1 MLTNFVAATGDPND
15 PRYNPSF
22 YDNYGTYNQNDYQ
35 VRMQDLFQIAQD
47 PALLSNPLRSDIR
60 SLNKYAQLRDV
71 VYNTL
76 QTRQAKVL
84 SAAQNSDLA
93 QQFDS
98 AVAQLVQAD
107 SKFAVIYDRYLRKD
121 DWKERLH

>member
-1 MLTNFVAATGDPND
+1 
-15 PRYNPSF
+15 
-22 YDNYGTYNQNDYQ
+22 
-35 VRMQDLFQIAQD
+35 MQDLFKIAQD

-76 QTRQAKVL
+76 QTRQAKKL
-84 SAAQNSDLA
+84 SSPQNSDLA
-93 QQFDS
+93 QEFDS
-98 AVAQLVQAD
+98 TVAGYIQAD

-121 DWKERLH
+121 DWKEPLH